1 MASNLKVT
9 ELDFFQIKENFK
21 SYLKTQQDKGKFTD
35 YDFDGSGMS
44 VLLDILAY
52 NTHYNAINANMAM
65 NEVFLD
71 SAERRNNVVSLAKML
86 SYIPRS
92 RSAAYTT
99 IDFDVNLPIGSPITL
114 TLDRG
119 TRFQTTV
126 NDKSYYFVALE
137 STTITPQDVTAIDEL
152 TGLEMT
158 PVLGSTA
165 YAEGIVELLRC
176 T

>member
-21 SYLKTQQDKGKFTD
+21 SYLKAQQDKGKFTD

-86 SYIPRS
+86 SYVPRS
-92 RSAAYTT
+92 ASAAYS
-99 IDFDVNLPIGSPITL
+99 IVNFDVNSPAGSPLTL
-114 TLDRG
+114 TLERG
-119 TRFQTTV
+119 TRFVSTV
-126 NDKSYYFVALE
+126 GDNQYNNS
-137 STTITPQDVTAIDEL
+137 S
-152 TGLEMT
+152 
-158 PVLGSTA
+158 S
-165 YAEGIVELLRC
+165 RC
-176 T
+176 YNHK

>member
-21 SYLKTQQDKGKFTD
+21 TYLKAQQDKGKFID

-71 SAERRNNVVSLAKML
+71 SAERRNSVVSLAKML

-92 RSAAYTT
+92 RSAAYSM
-99 IDFDVNLPIGSPITL
+99 IDFDVNSPSGSPITL
-114 TLDRG
+114 TMDRG
-119 TRFQTTV
+119 TRFSATV
-126 NDKSYYFVALE
+126 NDKTYYFV
-137 STTITPQDVTAIDEL
+137 T
-152 TGLEMT
+152 
-158 PVLGSTA
+158 
-165 YAEGIVELLRC
+165 
-176 T
+176 